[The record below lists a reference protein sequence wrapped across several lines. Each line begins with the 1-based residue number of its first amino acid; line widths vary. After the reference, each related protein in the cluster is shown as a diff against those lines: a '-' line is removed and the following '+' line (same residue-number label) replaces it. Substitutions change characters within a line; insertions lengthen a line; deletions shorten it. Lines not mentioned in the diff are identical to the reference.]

1 MSAHAPVA
9 RRTTSTGTQRAAAAK
24 LARGFTLVELMVA
37 ITGGL
42 FVSIAVFALA
52 RDGSRF
58 YQRESRIAEATLGT
72 VIGFDRLRNDIARA
86 GFLSTPN
93 IRSDPLLCGEL
104 TTYKDFPQLQQLASL
119 QITTSGDTAV
129 TGNKVL
135 KAAGIKPQELLLS
148 GAYNS
153 VDRFDVSGTIFQQS
167 TQYVVRLQTTSGAL
181 FRINYAGLNP
191 PGRQQLLD
199 HLFPPRR
206 ALRLVSNDTGTFQ
219 IGVINRCTEING
231 VPTIYLD
238 QIPVLR
244 LRGPAVT
251 GCSLTP
257 NQIIVNTV
265 NFIKYS
271 LRQVKGN
278 TADFPNHQSLFST
291 GGPVGE
297 DTRLELVREEI
308 DADGNVATELDSA
321 GNVAGTTRELIA
333 EYAVDLNF
341 AITRVLDPLGT
352 ARLETFDFGSDNVL
366 TVAGPTGAGNVTARP
381 QSVRSVRPRLSVRS
395 READRDANID
405 TTGGNIAPGLYRIG
419 LGDSGTAPFARIR
432 SLQADTLIGSQ
443 SDVTW

>member
-1 MSAHAPVA
+1 MSVRPATT
-9 RRTTSTGTQRAAAAK
+9 RQRTSAASQRASGATRAS
-24 LARGFTLVELMVA
+24 GFTLVELMVA

-93 IRSDPLLCGEL
+93 IRSDPLLCGSL
-104 TTYKDFPQLQQLASL
+104 ATFNAFPQLQQLASI
-119 QITTSGDTAV
+119 QVTASTDADV

-148 GAYNS
+148 GAYSS
-153 VDRFDVSGTIFQQS
+153 VDRFDVSGAIYEQS
-167 TQYVVRLQTTSGAL
+167 SQYVVRLQTASGAL
-181 FRINYAGLNP
+181 FRANYAGLDSAA
-191 PGRQQLLD
+191 RQQLLD
-199 HLFPPRR
+199 HLFAPKR

-219 IGVINRCTEING
+219 IGVIKRCLDVSG

-238 QIPVLR
+238 QNPALR

-251 GCSLTP
+251 GCALTP

-271 LRQVKGN
+271 LRQVKGK
-278 TADFPNHQSLFST
+278 TTEFSQYQSLFSAD
-291 GGPVGE
+291 GPVGE

-308 DADGNVATELDSA
+308 DSA
-321 GNVAGTTRELIA
+321 GNVAAELDAAGNAAGNSRELIA

-341 AITRVLDPLGT
+341 SITRVLDPLG
-352 ARLETFDFGSDNVL
+352 ASKLENFDFGSDNVL
-366 TVAGPTGAGNVTARP
+366 SVAGPTGAGNAATKP

-395 READRDANID
+395 READRDANVD
-405 TTGGNIAPGLYRIG
+405 TTGPNIAPGLYRIG
-419 LGDSGTAPFARIR
+419 LGESGTAPFARVR
-432 SLQADTLIGSQ
+432 TLQADTLIGSQ